1 MGCGTGWLAC
11 RLAALGHTVTGADP
25 ATAVLDIARR
35 RPGADAVTWIE
46 TRASDLSVDTR
57 FDLII
62 MTGHAFQVFLD
73 DDEALSALTT
83 LRRHL
88 APDGR
93 LAFETRNPSLRPW
106 ENWTPAKTNRCLP
119 LADGGSIWVHHDVR
133 SVSGQTVT
141 YETHFSFNSDESVV
155 SADTLRFADRG
166 ELAALLL
173 CAGFTETIWYGDWDR
188 SPFRPDSLE
197 IIVVAR

>member
-1 MGCGTGWLAC
+1 LNQPGADSAFYMQLADAHKSILDMGCGTGWLAC

-35 RPGADAVTWIE
+35 RPEADAVTWIE

-119 LADGGSIWVHHDVR
+119 LADGDGVPVLGPNR
-133 SVSGQTVT
+133 TG
-141 YETHFSFNSDESVV
+141 N
-155 SADTLRFADRG
+155 
-166 ELAALLL
+166 
-173 CAGFTETIWYGDWDR
+173 
-188 SPFRPDSLE
+188 FRL
-197 IIVVAR
+197 